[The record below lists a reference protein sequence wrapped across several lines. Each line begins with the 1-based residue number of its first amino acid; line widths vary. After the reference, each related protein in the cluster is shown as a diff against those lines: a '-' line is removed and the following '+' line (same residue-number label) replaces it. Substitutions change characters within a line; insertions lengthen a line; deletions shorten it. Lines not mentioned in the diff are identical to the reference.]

1 MPDQEK
7 VGECV
12 EAEEVCWSIGY
23 RWVEHKEEEKEEPSD
38 TEQYEEQLAKDT
50 LNFPDT
56 NYKENHVEE
65 SPQMGIDIPPPNIL
79 QEEIASESEELP
91 TEIIEF
97 PEDLIPTI
105 NDLPIPDTS
114 AIIDGGIVDSL
125 IPVDNVEEAEENSL
139 MEKGEL
145 DLESRAIDGGNIFKQ
160 GIQKDGMTEEVEKE
174 EMQ

>member
-1 MPDQEK
+1 M
-7 VGECV
+7 
-12 EAEEVCWSIGY
+12 
-23 RWVEHKEEEKEEPSD
+23 EEEEEEPSD